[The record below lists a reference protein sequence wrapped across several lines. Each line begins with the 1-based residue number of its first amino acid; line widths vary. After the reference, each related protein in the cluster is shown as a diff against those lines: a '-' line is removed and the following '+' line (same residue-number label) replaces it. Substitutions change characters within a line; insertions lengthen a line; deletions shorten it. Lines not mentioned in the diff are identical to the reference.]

1 MWHNKQKNYWKVKGH
16 VGAVYKITGSREV
29 GYEVDGPLGTRLT
42 KQPLKS
48 LRHCKFFVLS
58 GGK

>member
-1 MWHNKQKNYWKVKGH
+1 MCHNKQKSYWKVRGH
-16 VGAVYKITGSREV
+16 KITGSREG
-29 GYEVDGPLGTRLT
+29 GYEVDGPDGIRMT

-48 LRHCKFFVLS
+48 LRRCKFFVLS